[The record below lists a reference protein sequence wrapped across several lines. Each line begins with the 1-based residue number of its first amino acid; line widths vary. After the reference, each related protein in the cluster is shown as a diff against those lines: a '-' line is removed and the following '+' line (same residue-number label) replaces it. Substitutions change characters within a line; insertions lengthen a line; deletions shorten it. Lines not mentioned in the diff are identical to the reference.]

1 MEERHSLRLQYIWLQ
16 GHREPAYGKKEVKWT
31 STEQHNGRKT
41 RFQELDTVLWERR
54 QRSDKERDAEL
65 SNIFSRI
72 EDDLYTGKLIGERKD
87 SGRGKY
93 SGLQC

>member
-1 MEERHSLRLQYIWLQ
+1 MRLQYIWLQ
-16 GHREPAYGKKEVKWT
+16 GHREPAYGKKEVERT
-31 STEQHNGRKT
+31 STEQRNGRKT
-41 RFQELDTVLWERR
+41 RFQELNTVLEKGGKEVI
-54 QRSDKERDAEL
+54 KERDAEL

-72 EDDLYTGKLIGERKD
+72 EDDLCTGKLIGERKD